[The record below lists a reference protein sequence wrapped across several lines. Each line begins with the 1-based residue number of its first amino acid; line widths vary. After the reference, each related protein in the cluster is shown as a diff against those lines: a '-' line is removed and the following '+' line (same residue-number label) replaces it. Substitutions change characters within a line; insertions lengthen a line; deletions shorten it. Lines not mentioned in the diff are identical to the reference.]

1 MLRIPGERV
10 SGADEHQAGPGLGDP
25 HLQEAG
31 GRRGKQVRWASLHLS
46 SGRDAHKHLLCRNQA
61 PTCSWTA
68 VWFSDTLP
76 SPPDSATLLPA
87 CHQHSHC
94 QGWKWLSPRTQPL
107 GNGSPSVLWFRGTGA
122 GGSSRHSPV
131 TGGIPS
137 TAKTGRQ
144 PVAQWFP
151 VPAWH
156 LTPAFPQGCHGSG
169 RSLTSSSLSR
179 EGDVPLSSMGGYL

>member
-1 MLRIPGERV
+1 MQSIFLVGFFFSFLILHNPKLPPLRSFSDTGNQMLRIPGERV

-46 SGRDAHKHLLCRNQA
+46 SGRDAHKH
-61 PTCSWTA
+61 
-68 VWFSDTLP
+68 
-76 SPPDSATLLPA
+76 
-87 CHQHSHC
+87 
-94 QGWKWLSPRTQPL
+94 
-107 GNGSPSVLWFRGTGA
+107 LWFRGTGA